1 MLSPHLGEI
10 PRSLGCRGLAVKIQ
24 EVHANLQEI
33 PVSRKV
39 AQIHCITEKWR
50 RIPNSPSVPL
60 CLKLSSAINKHG
72 RMPS

>member
-39 AQIHCITEKWR
+39 AQIHCITEKWFGYLILER
-50 RIPNSPSVPL
+50 VLVPQAQF
-60 CLKLSSAINKHG
+60 CNQQTREDA
-72 RMPS
+72 